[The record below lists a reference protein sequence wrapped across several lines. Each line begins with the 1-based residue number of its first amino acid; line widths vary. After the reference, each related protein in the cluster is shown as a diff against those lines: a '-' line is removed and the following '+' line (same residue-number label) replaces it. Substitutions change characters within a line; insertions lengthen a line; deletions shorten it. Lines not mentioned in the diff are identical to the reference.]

1 MRPVLLPS
9 NQPRARFYAG
19 GARIAEFRG
28 QTESEPN
35 TPEDWVASTTSV
47 RGHEGI
53 GQTRL
58 PDGRL
63 LVDVVAA
70 APELWLGPEHVAAYG
85 ADTKLLVKLLD
96 AGQRLPIHAHPDR
109 DAAAGLVHAH
119 HGKAEAWYILT
130 EGVVHLGL
138 TRDVPT
144 DEMLRLVREQHTDT
158 LLSLMH
164 RVEVKPHDT
173 VYVPP
178 GLLHAIG
185 AGILLVELQE
195 PEDLSI
201 LLEWKGFNLDGAVDG
216 HLGVGF
222 EAALTA
228 VERRAR
234 TRDDILALVRRHDES
249 SPLGPDADEYFRLA
263 AVHEGPAGVRGFAVL
278 VIVEGTW
285 ALESAAEPLALGRG
299 DTLVLPYGA
308 GAATLAGSGL
318 ALVAQPPL

>member
-1 MRPVLLPS
+1 
-9 NQPRARFYAG
+9 
-19 GARIAEFRG
+19 
-28 QTESEPN
+28 
-35 TPEDWVASTTSV
+35 VASTTSV
-47 RGHEGI
+47 RGHDRI

-63 LVDVVAA
+63 LAHEIAA
-70 APELWLGPEHVAAYG
+70 DPELWLGPEHVAAYG

-109 DAAAGLVHAH
+109 DAAARLVHAD
-119 HGKAEAWYILT
+119 HGKAEGWYILT

-138 TRDVPT
+138 MRDVPT
-144 DEMLRLVREQHTDT
+144 DEMLRMVREQHTDT

-164 RVEVKPHDT
+164 RIEVKPHDT

-201 LLEWKGFNLDGAVDG
+201 LLEWKGFDLDGAVDG

-222 EAALTA
+222 DAALTA
-228 VERRAR
+228 VEHRAR
-234 TRDDILALVRRHDES
+234 SRDDILALVRGHDES
-249 SPLGPDADEYFRLA
+249 SPFAPGADEYFRLA
-263 AVHEGPAGVRGFAVL
+263 AVHEGPAEVRGFAVL
-278 VIVEGTW
+278 VIVEGAW
-285 ALESAAEPLALGRG
+285 VLESGGEELALGRG
-299 DTLVLPYGA
+299 DTPVLPYAA
-308 GAATLAGSGL
+308 GAATLRGAGL